1 MHFHLHKQHSNM
13 DTNFEIDQL
22 EEKDFMLLK
31 TFEGKISIQD
41 FITWY
46 HTNKVGLQEKL
57 NKNGAILFRGIDISS
72 IKDFETVMDD
82 ISSKFMAYV
91 DGNSPRTKL
100 SSKVYTSTEYDKNH
114 SITLHNE
121 LSYSYKWPAKIF
133 FCCLIPAAAGGET
146 PIADCR
152 KVLKSMDKALV
163 DEIENKGIT
172 YIRNLN
178 GGAGFGPSWQDTF
191 ETDDKTKVEEF
202 CKQANVQYEWKP
214 DGGVKLTQPS
224 KGIITHPAT
233 GEKVWFN
240 QIDQFHPSHLE
251 PEIYETL
258 MMMYEKEDELPMY
271 ISFGDGTKIT
281 EEMVKEIR
289 NTVDKESIANTW
301 QQGDLLMLDNVLVA
315 HGRKPYQGDR
325 KVLVSMSN

>member
-1 MHFHLHKQHSNM
+1 MEKNYENESLKQ
-13 DTNFEIDQL
+13 E
-22 EEKDFMLLK
+22 DFMLVK
-31 TFEGKISIQD
+31 TFEDRLDIQG
-41 FITWY
+41 FIDWY
-46 HTNKVGLQEKL
+46 KSNQVVMQEKL
-57 NKNGAILFRGIDISS
+57 DQNGAILFRGIDISS
-72 IKDFETVMDD
+72 ITDFETVMDD

-100 SSKVYTSTEYDKNH
+100 TSKVYTSTEYDQNH

-121 LSYSYKWPAKIF
+121 LSYSYQWPAKIF
-133 FCCLIPAAAGGET
+133 FCCLIPAAVGGET

-152 KVLKSMDKALV
+152 KVLKSMDATLV
-163 DEIENKGIT
+163 EEIERKEIM

-178 GGAGFGPSWQDTF
+178 DGAGFGPSWQDTF
-191 ETDDKTKVEEF
+191 ETKDRNKVEEF
-202 CKQANVQYEWKP
+202 CKQANVQYDWKP
-214 DGGVKLTQPS
+214 DGGIKLIQPS
-224 KGIITHPAT
+224 QGIITHPKT

-240 QIDQFHPSHLE
+240 QIDQFHPSHLDK
-251 PEIYETL
+251 EIYETL
-258 MMMYEKEDELPMY
+258 MMMYEKEDELPMHV
-271 ISFGDGTKIT
+271 SFGDGTKIT

-289 NTVDKESIANTW
+289 RTVDKESIANPW